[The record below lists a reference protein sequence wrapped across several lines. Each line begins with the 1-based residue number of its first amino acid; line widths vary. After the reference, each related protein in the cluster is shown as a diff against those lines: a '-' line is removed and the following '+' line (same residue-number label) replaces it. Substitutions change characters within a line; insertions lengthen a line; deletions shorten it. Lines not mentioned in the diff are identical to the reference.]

1 MTKKLKPSGLEL
13 IVETMEYQPLEKNFK
28 WPKYKIKALGF
39 WFSIDPQATATL
51 NCNEKLD
58 KDRNVLSC

>member
-1 MTKKLKPSGLEL
+1 
-13 IVETMEYQPLEKNFK
+13 MEYQPLEKNFK